1 MKIIQCNPGA
11 ANLARRDEIIA
22 AMTEVVDSGWFILG
36 NKVKKFE
43 AEFADFCEADYALGV
58 ASGTDALELALHAL
72 NLAPGAKVATVS
84 HTASATGAA
93 IQRAGFEAVF
103 VDIDTDTFTMSPE
116 ALKATLNEIS
126 GIEAVIAVHL
136 YGHPAN
142 LPEILKITRTRNIPL
157 IEDCAQAHGASIG
170 GKTVGSWGIMGCF
183 SFYPTKNLGAIGD
196 GGAIV
201 TSDAAVYEHLVSL
214 RQYGWKER
222 FISSERGINSR
233 LDELQA
239 AVLSLKLK
247 DLKQSNARR
256 RQIADI
262 YTAGLK
268 NMPLILP
275 QTKPGCTHAF
285 HQYVIQS
292 DRRDELKSFLAS
304 RSIATAIHYPH
315 ALHTQPAFAGCQ
327 HLSLKNTEAQL
338 KTILSLPMYP
348 ELSSEMLN
356 EVIMAV
362 REFK

>member
-1 MKIIQCNPGA
+1 MKIVQCDPGA
-11 ANLARRDEIIA
+11 ANLTRRDEIIA

-43 AEFADFCEADYALGV
+43 AEFAAFCGTSHALGV
-58 ASGTDALELALHAL
+58 ASGTDALELALRAL
-72 NLAPGAKVATVS
+72 DLPPGAKVATVS

-103 VDIDTDTFTMSPE
+103 VDIDADTFTMSPE
-116 ALKATLNEIS
+116 SLQATLNETD

-142 LPEILKITRTRNIPL
+142 LPEILKITRFRNIPL
-157 IEDCAQAHGASIG
+157 IEDCAQAHGASID
-170 GKTVGSWGIMGCF
+170 GKPVGSWGVMGCF

-201 TSDAAVYEHLVSL
+201 TSDAAVYEHLLSL

-222 FISSERGINSR
+222 FVSSERGINSR

-239 AVLSLKLK
+239 AVLSVKLQ
-247 DLKQSNARR
+247 DLQQSNTRR
-256 RQIADI
+256 REIADI

-268 NMPLILP
+268 DLNLILP
-275 QTKPGCTHAF
+275 QTKPNCVHAF

-292 DRRDELKSFLAS
+292 GRRDELKAFLAS
-304 RSIATAIHYPH
+304 RGVGTAIHYPQ
-315 ALHTQPAFAGCQ
+315 ALHTQPAFAGCRY
-327 HLSLKNTEAQL
+327 LSLKNTEAQL
-338 KTILSLPMYP
+338 KAILSLPMYA
-348 ELSSEMLN
+348 ELSDEMLN
-356 EVIMAV
+356 EVVAV
-362 REFK
+362 LRDFK